1 MELERYTEGLWE
13 SFYLLLKQLRPLH
26 LFTSGRGQICSL
38 IISEGAEYSTIN
50 LNRSAISKYHVGING
65 QPVGTPPLVKKAL
78 KSAIRR
84 RPPLL

>member
-13 SFYLLLKQLRPLH
+13 SFYLLFKQLQPLH

-38 IISEGAEYSTIN
+38 IISEGAKYSTIN
-50 LNRSAISKYHVGING
+50 LHRSAISKYHVGVNS
-65 QPVGTPPLVKKAL
+65 QPVGTNPLVKKAL
-78 KSAIRR
+78 KSAFRW